1 MLYRINFTTYF
12 AASFALIAWAACITR
27 IMGGC

>member
-1 MLYRINFTTYF
+1 MLYRINFSIYI

-27 IMGGC
+27 ILGGC